1 MVREAKPMD
10 IAESNAGV
18 SRRRAAWNGKGA
30 LVLVAAA
37 FTLLSV
43 ASALTKRPWS
53 DEGHLASASHNLA
66 TNGSMGTLMLPE
78 ENSVGFQ
85 GISRHTYWIMPLTMV
100 SQAGWYKL
108 FGFSL
113 FSQRAMSIAYG
124 LLAVF
129 CCYWFLHRLS
139 GDRSVALLA
148 ALIMATDYNV
158 VNQASMGRPD
168 MMCAALGLAAWACY
182 LALRERR
189 LALAL
194 LCSHTLVTLS
204 GLCHPNG
211 VLYFVGLVALIV
223 WRDRGRLTLGR
234 LGTCALPY
242 AAGIVGYGLY
252 VLQAPGD
259 FVAQFWDN
267 ARAGTRA
274 DGFRAPLTALW
285 REATERYARG
295 FGLLGHEPG
304 HSGPIYLKALILA
317 GFAAGLVMALSV
329 PSLRR
334 RPGVRQVLLL
344 FGLVSFVLALLDG
357 LKYTLYLVHTLPLL
371 AMLFAFS
378 LIWLWERDA
387 PRRWAAG
394 VALAGLLALQ
404 VGGTVLRC
412 WQNTYQK
419 RYLPAARFLVASCSD
434 APLIVGSIQF
444 YFDLR
449 DARRLLD
456 DPYLGYF
463 THKEAGCIVADDIY
477 DRSFEEIAKANP
489 SASAHIRQVL
499 ARYRLVYDHAG
510 IRVFRRP

>member
-1 MVREAKPMD
+1 MNAHPPEAG
-10 IAESNAGV
+10 AGRTR
-18 SRRRAAWNGKGA
+18 SGGRAKGA
-30 LVLVAAA
+30 LALTATVFL
-37 FTLLSV
+37 LLSV

-53 DEGHLASASHNLA
+53 DEGHMASASYNLA
-66 TNGSMGTLMLPE
+66 VNGSMGTLMLPE

-129 CCYWFLHRLS
+129 CAYWFLHRLS
-139 GDRSVALLA
+139 GSRTAALLA
-148 ALIMATDYNV
+148 AVIIATDYNV

-168 MMCAALGLAAWACY
+168 MMCAALGLAAWSCY

-194 LCSHTLVTLS
+194 FCSHALVTLS

-211 VLYFVGLVALIV
+211 VLYFAGLVALNV
-223 WRDRGRLTLGR
+223 WLDRGRLTLGR
-234 LGTCALPY
+234 VGLCVLPY
-242 AAGIVGYGLY
+242 AVGIAGYGLY
-252 VLQAPGD
+252 VLQAPAD

-267 ARAGTRA
+267 ARAGNRS
-274 DGFRAPLTALW
+274 DGFRSPLTALV
-285 REATERYARG
+285 REVTERYARG
-295 FGLLGHEPG
+295 FGLRGHEPG

-317 GFAAGLVMALSV
+317 EFVAALLFALSV
-329 PSLRR
+329 PSVRR
-334 RPGVRQVLLL
+334 RPGVRQLLLL
-344 FGLVSFVLALLDG
+344 FGLVSLVLALVDG

-371 AMLFAFS
+371 AMLLAVS
-378 LIWLWERDA
+378 MMWLWERGLA
-387 PRRWAAG
+387 GRWVAG
-394 VALAGLLALQ
+394 TALAGLLAVQ
-404 VGGTVLRC
+404 VGGTALRT

-419 RYLPAARFLVASCSD
+419 RYLPAARFLTESCSD
-434 APLIVGSIQF
+434 VPLIVGSIQF
-444 YFDLR
+444 YFDVR

-463 THKEAGCIVADDIY
+463 THREAGCIVADDIY
-477 DRSFEEIAKANP
+477 DRNFVEIAKVNP
-489 SASAHIRQVL
+489 AAAAHIRQVL

-510 IRVFRRP
+510 IRIFRRP